1 MEGLVEVV
9 HEFDYK
15 ARDAFKDFHYRT
27 QRWAVLVCHRRAG
40 KTVASINDCIRRAL
54 AENKPDARYAYI
66 APYYAQAKNIA
77 WDYLTRYAA
86 PAMVKANQSELWVEL
101 VNGAKIRLFGADNPD
116 ALRGLYLDGVVLD
129 EYADMK
135 PRIWGEIVRPLL
147 VDRNGL
153 NGYQTWATFIGTPK
167 GHNGFWDIYNEG
179 IKSPNW
185 YTKTLRADQS
195 GLLPKEELRDAQATM
210 SANQYEQEFLCS
222 FEAAILGAY
231 YGQEMR
237 RLTDLGQIT
246 TVEYDPLFKVN
257 TAWDLGYSDSTSIWF
272 FQVIHGEIRVLEYF
286 EAHGQAVPFYA
297 GFINSK
303 DYEYDT
309 HYLPHDARAKT
320 MASGGKSTIEQLS
333 DKIPLESLKI
343 VPNLSVQDGIQATR
357 MALTRAWFDL
367 EKCEQGIECLRQ
379 YQREYD
385 DDKKM
390 FRDKPRHD
398 WASHG
403 ADAFRML
410 AVAWREQE
418 KIKAVDMPIRGI
430 VVGNNEVTMD
440 ELWKSV
446 PKPSTGRI

>member
-1 MEGLVEVV
+1 MEGLAEVV
-9 HEFDYK
+9 HEFEYK
-15 ARDAFKDFHYRT
+15 ARDAFRAFHYRKE
-27 QRWAVLVCHRRAG
+27 RWAVLVCHRRAG
-40 KTVASINDCIRRAL
+40 KTVASINDLIRRAL
-54 AENKPDARYAYI
+54 AEDKTDARYAYI

-77 WDYLTRYAA
+77 WDYLIRYAE

-147 VDRNGL
+147 TDRQG
-153 NGYQTWATFIGTPK
+153 WATFIGTPK
-167 GHNGFWDIYNEG
+167 GHNGFWEVYNEAV
-179 IKSPNW
+179 KSPNW

-195 GLLPKEELRDAQATM
+195 GLLPREELEDAQASM
-210 SANQYEQEFLCS
+210 SMNQYEQEFLCS

-246 TVEYDPLFKVN
+246 KVTYDPMYKVS
-257 TAWDLGYSDSTSIWF
+257 TAWDLGYTDSTSIWF

-286 EAHGQAVPFYA
+286 EAHTQAVPFYT
-297 GFINSK
+297 GVINSK
-303 DYEYDT
+303 PYIYDT
-309 HYLPHDARAKT
+309 HWLPHDARAKT
-320 MASGGKSTIEQLS
+320 MASGGKSVIEQIS

-343 VPNLSVQDGIQATR
+343 VPNLSIQDGIQASR
-357 MALTRAWFDL
+357 MALLRCWFDA

-390 FRDKPRHD
+390 FRDRPRHD

-410 AVAWREQE
+410 SIAWSEQHKVVE
-418 KIKAVDMPIRGI
+418 VDKPIRGV
-430 VVGNNEVTMD
+430 VVGKNDVTMD
-440 ELWKSV
+440 ELWAST
-446 PKPSTGRI
+446 PKQSNGRI